1 MSDTN
6 TAFLISLLIIAAGY
20 LIKRLNIIQ
29 ENEAK
34 VISKLVLYVTFP
46 AVILDT
52 VASLQ
57 ITPSLIFLPL
67 LPVAFSLILLVA
79 ASCTLK
85 NKTHAMKG
93 VVFMAVCGFNI
104 GLFAYPIIE
113 AIWGKSGL
121 QHIAMFDLGNAVVI
135 LCISYALGFIYS
147 PKRDISQEKVKVVTI
162 IKLFVKSVP
171 LVCYALAFLLNLLE
185 IELPPIASSFI
196 GTIASAN
203 MTLVL
208 LLLGIYL
215 NFDFKKSTLKPVFYI
230 LLARYTLG
238 LIAGLIL
245 YHFLP
250 FSDMYR
256 TIALVALVLPI
267 GLTIIPFSDE
277 FGYDP
282 TLPGVLANTTIL
294 VSFALM
300 WGLILVFNLA

>member
-6 TAFLISLLIIAAGY
+6 AAFAVSLFIIAIGY
-20 LIKRLNIIQ
+20 LIKRLQIIGV
-29 ENEAK
+29 NEGK
-34 VISKLVLYVTFP
+34 VLSKLILYVTFP

-52 VASLQ
+52 VVSLQ

-67 LPVAFSLILLVA
+67 FPIAFSLILLFVA
-79 ASCTLK
+79 FQTLK
-85 NKTHAMKG
+85 NKTNALKG
-93 VVFMAVCGFNI
+93 VAFMALCGFNI

-113 AIWGKSGL
+113 AIWGKRGL

-147 PKRDISQEKVKVVTI
+147 PVRNSSGDKISFPAI
-162 IKLFVKSVP
+162 FKLFIKSVP
-171 LVCYALAFLLNLLE
+171 LISYGLAFLLNLLE
-185 IELPPIASSFI
+185 ISFPPLVSNLV
-196 GTIASAN
+196 GTIARAN

-215 NFDFKKSTLKPVFYI
+215 NLNFDKKTLKPVIYI

-238 LIAGLIL
+238 LILGLVL

-256 TIALVALVLPI
+256 TIALVALILPI
-267 GLTIIPFSDE
+267 GLTIIPYSDE

-282 TLPGVLANTTIL
+282 KLPGVLANLTIV
-294 VSFALM
+294 VSFMLM
-300 WGLILVFNLA
+300 WSLIAFFNLA